1 MNLRRTPTAG
11 HDLTGPSWST
21 EDIDVQSYFA
31 VLGITPDP
39 EPSLSQLER
48 IQGAH
53 VRALPFSNVDVLLQQ
68 HPGISPSDV
77 STRLLH
83 ESRGGMCFEHTQ
95 LMAAA
100 LESLGYTVER
110 RQGRV
115 HEVTNSRT
123 HAVLVVNHDGRR
135 YLLDPGFGLSS
146 TGPLELVDGA
156 EREESLGTY
165 RISRQDFGGTVGWAL
180 SRNGET
186 SHITD
191 ELPVVPHDIRSGHFV
206 IASDRNVVPFHR
218 SLVVSKFVDQSH
230 VTVTSTHRTVR
241 RPGQPTEQTSIGAEE
256 VITTVHDLGVR
267 LTAADEDGLRRHLAG
282 VSRNGHES

>member
-1 MNLRRTPTAG
+1 MSTPTAG

-39 EPSLSQLER
+39 EASLSQLER

-100 LESLGYTVER
+100 LESLGYSLGYTVER
-110 RQGRV
+110 RLGRV

-123 HAVLVVNHDGRR
+123 PGGPRR
-135 YLLDPGFGLSS
+135 EPRWSS
-146 TGPLELVDGA
+146 
-156 EREESLGTY
+156 
-165 RISRQDFGGTVGWAL
+165 
-180 SRNGET
+180 
-186 SHITD
+186 
-191 ELPVVPHDIRSGHFV
+191 LPVGPRLRPQFHGPTGTRRRS
-206 IASDRNVVPFHR
+206 
-218 SLVVSKFVDQSH
+218 
-230 VTVTSTHRTVR
+230 
-241 RPGQPTEQTSIGAEE
+241 
-256 VITTVHDLGVR
+256 
-267 LTAADEDGLRRHLAG
+267 
-282 VSRNGHES
+282 